1 MEGHGI
7 QNDVVDLIQPNDQPL
22 RVVAIGKDVDFA
34 RYLVGPEYSGFT
46 VWVRRSLPA
55 TAIDSPL
62 VHPKTHPRR

>member
-7 QNDVVDLIQPNDQPL
+7 QNDVVDLIQPNDQAL

-46 VWVRRSLPA
+46 VESVCLLGDRSK
-55 TAIDSPL
+55 IIESGDF
-62 VHPKTHPRR
+62 